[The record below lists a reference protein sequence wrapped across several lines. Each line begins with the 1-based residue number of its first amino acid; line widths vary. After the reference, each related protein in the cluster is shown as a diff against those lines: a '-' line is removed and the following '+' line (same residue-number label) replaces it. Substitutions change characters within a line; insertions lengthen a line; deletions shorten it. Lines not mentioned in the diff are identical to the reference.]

1 MKKQRQKKPYEK
13 PVIEKEDRMKFPM
26 EIIDSSGKKPACK
39 QCSSCHGC
47 R

>member
-1 MKKQRQKKPYEK
+1 MKKPYEK
-13 PVIEKEDRMKFPM
+13 PVFEKQETMRFTEETIEAAT
-26 EIIDSSGKKPACK
+26 GKLVCK